1 MSSRARALTRESP
14 RSVTSKARRRQIL
27 GAALACF
34 TAAGVEATTIG
45 DIRARCG
52 ASVGSIYHHFGSKEE
67 LAVAL
72 YLEGLRSYQEGFLRE
87 LRRHEDAESGVRA
100 VVGYH
105 LRWVS
110 EKASWARYLLY
121 LREADLITSAEDAIG
136 AMNEPFVAAMIRWL
150 EPHVEEGHV
159 ARLPRDLYQPVLV
172 GPLHQFSRQW
182 LAGRT
187 TSSMTEAQNVLAE
200 AIWKALQ
207 GPLAVAPSG

>member
-1 MSSRARALTRESP
+1 MRTAP
-14 RSVTSKARRRQIL
+14 RSSATQTRRAQIL
-27 GAALACF
+27 DAALDCF
-34 TAAGVEATTIG
+34 TAHGVEGTTIG

-67 LAVAL
+67 LAIAL

-87 LRRHEDAESGVRA
+87 LRRHKDAESGVRA

-110 EKASWARYLLY
+110 EKTSWARYLLY
-121 LREADLITSAEDAIG
+121 MREADLITPAEGAIG
-136 AMNEPFVAAMIRWL
+136 ALNEPFVTAMMAWL
-150 EPHVEEGHV
+150 EPHIEKGLVV
-159 ARLPRDLYQPVLV
+159 RLPQDLYQPVLV
-172 GPLHQFSRQW
+172 GPLHHFSRQW

-187 TSSMTEAQNVLAE
+187 TSSVAEARTALGG

-207 GPLAVAPSG
+207 GPLARPRSG